1 MKTLEGYV
9 NRTSNPILDVAIDD
23 GIDSS
28 GCRIA
33 PICKRAAAAEVRK
46 DGEVVII
53 CAKNDTVKIG
63 LYE

>member
-9 NRTSNPILDVAIDD
+9 NRASNPILDVAIDD

-28 GCRIA
+28 SRRIA
-33 PICKRAAAAEVRK
+33 PICKRAAVAEVRK

-53 CAKNDTVKIG
+53 CAQNDAVKIG